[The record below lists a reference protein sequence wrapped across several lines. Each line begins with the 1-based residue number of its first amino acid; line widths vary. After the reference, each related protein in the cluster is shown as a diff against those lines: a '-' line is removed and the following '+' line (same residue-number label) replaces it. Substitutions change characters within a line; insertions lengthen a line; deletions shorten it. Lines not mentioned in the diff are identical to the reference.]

1 MVQVLVFFGQIR
13 TRRGAENGPGP
24 VFDRLRTGF
33 WMGDAKFAK
42 MLEKCGDQAFFQFLS
57 KIVQIASNRKKNAQQ
72 CFLLKMAN
80 HGQNH
85 RNTALLNICHPFLVL
100 RRRRS
105 PVEENCRIFLKSRRL
120 TTRADKVST

>member
-1 MVQVLVFFGQIR
+1 
-13 TRRGAENGPGP
+13 
-24 VFDRLRTGF
+24 
-33 WMGDAKFAK
+33 MGDAKFAK
-42 MLEKCGDQAFFQFLS
+42 MLEKCGDQAFFSIS
-57 KIVQIASNRKKNAQQ
+57 KQNRPNRLKSTKKNAQQ

-105 PVEENCRIFLKSRRL
+105 PVEENCRIFF
-120 TTRADKVST
+120 